1 MAENIKLTKTGK
13 PDKRSQVSREN
24 AKKARQE
31 KLKKLY
37 SQPKVQEYEIED
49 ESYESETESESE
61 EEQQSLII
69 QPVKNAKK
77 NPKKKTHIPDENSLL
92 KQEISAMKQMLMQI
106 NSRPIKKKKAKPR
119 TKKVIQ
125 MVAPPQNYAPVQ
137 SPQPVKSDSQKVAE
151 ALSYKLLKF

>member
-1 MAENIKLTKTGK
+1 MANQVKLTKTGK
-13 PDKRSQVSREN
+13 PDKRSQASKEN

-37 SQPKVQEYEIED
+37 SQPKVQEYEVDD

-69 QPVKNAKK
+69 QPLQKVKKV
-77 NPKKKTHIPDENSLL
+77 PKKKVPIPDETSLL
-92 KQEISAMKQMLMQI
+92 KQEISAMKQMLMQM

-125 MVAPPQNYAPVQ
+125 MVAPPQSYPPVQ